1 MKKFIIIFI
10 ILLIAGSAGSFYFFS
25 KKKPKIEVLETTTV
39 TKGNIRDVLV
49 ETGIIQPQVGAQVK
63 IGARATGVITQ
74 MKVKVGDEVKQGQL
88 VAKIDDREII
98 NSINLTKAQIEKATA
113 TLEQIN
119 KTYPQRIN
127 EAKAELDYSS
137 SNLKRL
143 EELIKQEYTTKDSVD
158 LARTRHESLKANHKK
173 IIEEFITQEKILR
186 ANIKELEE
194 QLNQQKTRHTY
205 HEIYAPMSG
214 TVASVTAQEGETVV
228 TGLQVANLVTIF
240 DPTMLELWIYI
251 DESDIGKIKT
261 GQPIEFTVDSY
272 QDKVFKGN
280 IESIY
285 PQPVVKDNITYFL
298 AIVTINKE
306 DTKFLMTQMTCYV
319 KIITNS
325 KENVLLVNNA
335 AVKFDRGKQVAYK
348 VTGNGKIEKSQ
359 LKIGIRG
366 EENTEI
372 KEGLQEGDVVATKL
386 ILPADKNNKAK
397 TGDNKQNNQKS
408 GGRPH

>member
-1 MKKFIIIFI
+1 MKKYIIILI
-10 ILLIAGSAGSFYFFS
+10 ILVIAGSAGAFYFFS

-74 MKVKVGDEVKQGQL
+74 MKVKVGDEVKKGQL

-98 NSINLTKAQIEKATA
+98 NSINLTKAQIEKSKA

-127 EAKAELDYSS
+127 EAKADLDYSA
-137 SNLKRL
+137 SNFKRL
-143 EELIKQEYTTKDSVD
+143 QELIKQEYTTKDSVD
-158 LARTRHESLKANHKK
+158 LAKTKFESLTANHKK
-173 IIEEFITQEKILR
+173 IIEEYLTQEKIVK
-186 ANIKELEE
+186 ASIKELEE
-194 QLNQQKTRHTY
+194 QLNQQETRHTY
-205 HEIYAPMSG
+205 HEIYSPMAG

-228 TGLQVANLVTIF
+228 TGLQVANLITIF

-272 QDKVFKGN
+272 QNKVFKGS

-285 PQPVVKDNITYFL
+285 PQPIVKDNITYFL

-319 KIITNS
+319 KIITNN
-325 KENVLLVNNA
+325 KDNVLLVSNA
-335 AVKFDRGKQVAYK
+335 SVKFDKGKQVAYK
-348 VTGNGKIEKSQ
+348 VIGNGNAEKIQ

-372 KEGLQEGDVVATKL
+372 KEGLKEGDVVATKL
-386 ILPADKNNKAK
+386 ILPADKNNQGKP
-397 TGDNKQNNQKS
+397 DSSRQNNQKS
-408 GGRPH
+408 GGRSH